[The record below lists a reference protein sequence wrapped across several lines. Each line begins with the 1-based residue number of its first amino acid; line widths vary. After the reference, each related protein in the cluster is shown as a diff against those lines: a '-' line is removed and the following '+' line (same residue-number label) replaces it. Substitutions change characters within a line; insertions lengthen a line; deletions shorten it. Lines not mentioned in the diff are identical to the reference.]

1 MEEFQFIIL
10 IIEGMLMNSTQS
22 LKRFKVD
29 KLIRDKLPDLMR
41 SKGITVHERTME
53 NQEFISR
60 LKEKLIEESR
70 EVEQAETRAE
80 LTEELADV
88 LEVVRTLAQE
98 NGISIEEI
106 EKFRLNKREFKGGFD
121 ARIYNRFVD
130 IQEDNPAIEYYLAKA
145 PQYPLINPQAFCIF
159 CQIANQ
165 ERKVDIIASFKH
177 CFVIKDQFPVSN
189 GHLLIIPHEHTLNWF
204 TASEEVRLDIMQ
216 ALSLM
221 KARLDEEYKP
231 DGYNIGANCGEFA
244 GQTVMH
250 LHVHLIPRYEGDME
264 NPKGGVRGVIPEK
277 QKY

>member
-10 IIEGMLMNSTQS
+10 IIEGMLITSTQS

-98 NGISIEEI
+98 NGIS
-106 EKFRLNKREFKGGFD
+106 
-121 ARIYNRFVD
+121 
-130 IQEDNPAIEYYLAKA
+130 
-145 PQYPLINPQAFCIF
+145 
-159 CQIANQ
+159 
-165 ERKVDIIASFKH
+165 
-177 CFVIKDQFPVSN
+177 
-189 GHLLIIPHEHTLNWF
+189 
-204 TASEEVRLDIMQ
+204 
-216 ALSLM
+216 
-221 KARLDEEYKP
+221 
-231 DGYNIGANCGEFA
+231 
-244 GQTVMH
+244 
-250 LHVHLIPRYEGDME
+250 
-264 NPKGGVRGVIPEK
+264 PK
-277 QKY
+277 